1 MTMKKRVFSALLVMI
16 GAGIL
21 FSAAVSATEVVM
33 WGSTTCKKR
42 FLEPGHEALERAT
55 GITMRVLGVGTGQGV
70 AALLEGKT
78 VAAVSSNTMKES
90 VLLAQAVQQQAG
102 KPPLAVPDN
111 LQYHLITEDVIV
123 PIVHRSNPVTDLT
136 WEQLAALN
144 TGKST
149 NWLDVGGL
157 DMPVQVVTSHAGS
170 STMAVFKKTVMQ
182 GADYTANAAVVT
194 STPFEVEFVSANPG
208 AIGAIS
214 LGTFNLDPELTKV
227 ITTSPIR
234 RPLGIITVGNPT
246 PEVRQ
251 VIDFFLSDEGRVYRE
266 WTTWRY
272 PMGR

>member
-1 MTMKKRVFSALLVMI
+1 MKKLLVSAMLTLL
-16 GAGIL
+16 GSAFL
-21 FSAAVSATEVVM
+21 LPATVSAAEVVM

-42 FLEPGHEALERAT
+42 FLEPGKEALERAT
-55 GITMRVLGVGTGQGV
+55 GITLRVLGVGTGQGM

-78 VAAVSSNTMKES
+78 VAAVSSNTLKES
-90 VLLAQAVQQQAG
+90 IELAHAVQKQAG
-102 KPPLAVPDN
+102 KPLLTVPDN
-111 LQYHLITEDVIV
+111 LQYHLITEDIIV
-123 PIVHRSNPVTDLT
+123 PIVHRDNPVSNLT

-182 GADYTANAAVVT
+182 GAAYAANAAVVT
-194 STPFEVEFVSANPG
+194 STPFEVEFVSTNPG

-251 VIDFFLSDEGRVYRE
+251 VVDFFLSDEGRVYRE

>member
-1 MTMKKRVFSALLVMI
+1 MKKLVFSALLTMLGTVV
-16 GAGIL
+16 L
-21 FSAAVSATEVVM
+21 FPPGGDAAEVVM

-42 FLEPGHEALERAT
+42 FLEPGKEALEKST
-55 GITMRVLGVGTGQGV
+55 GLKMRVLGVGTGQGM

-78 VAAVSSNTMKES
+78 VAAVSSNTLKES
-90 VLLAQAVQQQAG
+90 IELAQAVQKQAG

-123 PIVHRSNPVTDLT
+123 PIVNRSNPVTDLT
-136 WEQLAALN
+136 WDQLADLN
-144 TGKST
+144 TGKIT
-149 NWLDVGGL
+149 NWLDVGGPDL
-157 DMPVQVVTSHAGS
+157 PVQVVTSHAGS
-170 STMAVFKKTVMQ
+170 STMSVFKKTVMNGVPYAA
-182 GADYTANAAVVT
+182 GAMVVT
-194 STPFEVEFVSANPG
+194 STPLEVEYVSSHEG

-227 ITTSPIR
+227 VTTSPIR
-234 RPLGIITVGNPT
+234 RPLGLITVGNPT